1 MTLNKPGNNPFCHHR
16 ALEMQ
21 KVGKR
26 ERVVQ
31 VTAAPGEPFEGWG
44 LHPECG
50 PYGEYQQW
58 HIIAA
63 PQHAFLRATISAVMW
78 NIDNY
83 SIEHHGVGKPG
94 VLRTTGP
101 IAYTKAITP
110 LVDR

>member
-1 MTLNKPGNNPFCHHR
+1 MIRPSDTYILSHWRN
-16 ALEMQ
+16 
-21 KVGKR
+21 
-26 ERVVQ
+26 
-31 VTAAPGEPFEGWG
+31 APGEPFEGWG

-110 LVDR
+110 LVDRYEHRLVDIESLGFVY